1 MQISTICPEHYYP
14 IYNIYLTLQNVPAAP
29 RAALFPASNAL
40 TRVDEEYFAMI
51 RAEAEWGDNSS
62 NNNNNNNN
70 TATAEVS

>member
-1 MQISTICPEHYYP
+1 MQISTCCPEHYYP

-51 RAEAEWGDNSS
+51 RAEAEWGGDS
-62 NNNNNNNN
+62 NNSNN
-70 TATAEVS
+70 TATAKVS

>member
-1 MQISTICPEHYYP
+1 M
-14 IYNIYLTLQNVPAAP
+14 QNVPAAP

-51 RAEAEWGDNSS
+51 RAEAEWGDNS

-70 TATAEVS
+70 TATAAEVS

>member
-1 MQISTICPEHYYP
+1 M
-14 IYNIYLTLQNVPAAP
+14 QNVPAAP

-51 RAEAEWGDNSS
+51 RAEAEWGDNS
-62 NNNNNNNN
+62 NNNN

>member
-14 IYNIYLTLQNVPAAP
+14 IFNIYLTLQKVPATP

-51 RAEAEWGDNSS
+51 RAEAEWGSD
-62 NNNNNNNN
+62 NNNSNNNNN

>member
-1 MQISTICPEHYYP
+1 MQISTICPEHYYH
-14 IYNIYLTLQNVPAAP
+14 IYDIYLILTLQNVPAAP

-51 RAEAEWGDNSS
+51 RAEAEWGDNS
-62 NNNNNNNN
+62 NNNNN